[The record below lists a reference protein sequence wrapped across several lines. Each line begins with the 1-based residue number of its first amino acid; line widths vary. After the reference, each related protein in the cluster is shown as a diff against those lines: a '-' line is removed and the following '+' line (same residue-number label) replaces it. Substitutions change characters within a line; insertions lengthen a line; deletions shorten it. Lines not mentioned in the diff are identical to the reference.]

1 MGNMADGFLAFQSGF
16 AAGLQPDPALQVD
29 EWADEF
35 MRIPRG
41 NGSEAG
47 KYRTAR
53 TPYAR
58 EVMRCLSPSH
68 PAKRVVAKVAS
79 QLFKTQVG
87 LNWVGANIHLA
98 PANMLVLLPTD
109 KLAKR
114 VSSRIGKT
122 IDEVPEL
129 RERVAAP
136 RSRDSR
142 NTVDTK
148 EFNGGTLY
156 ITTAGSAANLAEV
169 PARYI
174 YGDEI
179 DRWDV
184 SVDDEGSPID
194 LAETRAS
201 TFGRNAKFYYTS
213 SPTEE
218 GASAIDDLFKMGDQR
233 RYYVPCPHC
242 GHMHI
247 LAQENL
253 SWDEAFD
260 AAWMLCPGCGEGIHE
275 QYKGEMLAA
284 GEWRAHAEGDGETV
298 SFELS
303 ALYAPPGWVS
313 WVGMAKQY
321 TKAKGALDRGD
332 IEPMQVYYNT
342 RLALCWDNV
351 SERFKAEQLKELAED
366 FPLGIVPERALVL
379 TAAVDV
385 QGNRLEVQVM
395 GWAQGM
401 ERWTVNYHVVS
412 GDPAEKATWDELDQI
427 LKTPIRNARGR
438 NMVIRAVAVDTG
450 GHHTQEVYDFCRRR
464 KRRIV
469 AGQEQRV
476 LAIKGASK
484 AGRPVISSRPSLVDI
499 NIRGRVEKY
508 GAEIWMIGTDTAKDW
523 IYNRLLLTAD
533 GPGAIHYS
541 KDLPDEYFDQLVA
554 EHKKVRYVKGYKV
567 IEWHKKKADRN
578 ETFDLS
584 VYNLGMAHHLELHR
598 KADAWWMLLEHQARQ
613 GDLLAA
619 PDHFSQAEK
628 KVEPDQPEPTVKES
642 LTVQPAEEPAPPA
655 PDIEAATAAARFAA
669 MLRTRKDARNG
680 RR

>member
-1 MGNMADGFLAFQSGF
+1 MAVADGFSVYQASF
-16 AAGLQPDPALQVD
+16 AAGLQPDPSLWVD
-29 EWADEF
+29 EWADEY

-53 TPYAR
+53 TPYAA
-58 EVMRCLSPSH
+58 EVMRCLSPLH

-79 QLFKTQVG
+79 QMFKTQVG
-87 LNWVGANIHLA
+87 LNWIGANIHLA
-98 PANMLVLLPTD
+98 PANILVLLPTD

-129 RERVAAP
+129 RERVASP

-169 PARYI
+169 PARYV

-184 SVDDEGSPID
+184 SVDGEGSPID

-218 GASAIDDLFKMGDQR
+218 GASAIDDLFRLGDQR
-233 RYYVPCPHC
+233 RYHVPCPHC
-242 GHMHI
+242 GHMHTFEH
-247 LAQENL
+247 ENL
-253 SWDEAFD
+253 RFD
-260 AAWMLCPGCGEGIHE
+260 DTLTRAWMVCPGCGDDISEDR
-275 QYKGEMLAA
+275 KGEMLAR

-303 ALYAPPGWVS
+303 AFYAPPGWVA
-313 WVGMAKQY
+313 WLGLAKQY
-321 TKAKGALDRGD
+321 TKAKAALDRGD

-342 RLALCWDNV
+342 RLARCWDNV
-351 SERFKAEQLKELAED
+351 SERFKSEQIKGLAEP
-366 FPLGIVPERALVL
+366 FPLGIVPERALLL

-385 QGNRLEVQVM
+385 QGNRLEVKTM
-395 GWAQGM
+395 GWSQGM
-401 ERWTVNYHVVS
+401 ERWVVNYHVIA
-412 GDPAEKATWDELDQI
+412 GDPAEKATWVELDTL
-427 LKTPIRNARGR
+427 LKMPIRSARGR
-438 NMVIRAVAVDTG
+438 DMVIRAVGVDTG
-450 GHHTQEVYDFCRRR
+450 GHHTQEVYDFCRKR

-476 LAIKGASK
+476 LAIKGTSRP
-484 AGRPVISSRPSLVDI
+484 GRPVISSRPSLVDI
-499 NIRGRVEKY
+499 NLRGRIEKY
-508 GAEIWMIGTDTAKDW
+508 GAELWMIGTDTAKDW
-523 IYNRLLLTAD
+523 IYNRMSLTSD

-541 KDLPDEYFDQLVA
+541 EALPDEYFEQLVA

-567 IEWHKKKADRN
+567 VEWHKKKSDRN
-578 ETFDLS
+578 EAFDLS
-584 VYNLGMAHHLELHR
+584 VYNLAMAHHLELHR
-598 KADAWWMLLEHQARQ
+598 KPDAWWALIEHRARQ
-613 GDLLAA
+613 GDLLTAVPAA
-619 PDHFSQAEK
+619 AGDVDLPDA
-628 KVEPDQPEPTVKES
+628 PP
-642 LTVQPAEEPAPPA
+642 VQTSAPAPEEASP
-655 PDIEAATAAARFAA
+655 PDIDAVAAAARFGQL
-669 MLRTRKDARNG
+669 LRDRRGARARG
-680 RR
+680 

>member
-1 MGNMADGFLAFQSGF
+1 MGNLADGFAAFQSGF
-16 AAGLQPDPALQVD
+16 VSGLQPDPWLQVD

-58 EVMRCLSPSH
+58 EVMRCLSPTH

-87 LNWVGANIHLA
+87 LNWIGANIHLA
-98 PANMLVLLPTD
+98 PSNMLVLLPTD

-129 RERVAAP
+129 RERVAPP

-179 DRWDV
+179 DRWDI

-218 GASAIDDLFKMGDQR
+218 GASAIDDLYKQGDQR

-242 GHMHI
+242 GHMHV
-247 LAQENL
+247 LQQENL
-253 SWDEAFD
+253 RFNDD
-260 AAWMLCPGCGEGIHE
+260 TTAAWMMCPGCGAEIHE
-275 QYKGEMLAA
+275 QYKGEMLES
-284 GEWRAHAEGDGETV
+284 GEWRASDTGDGETV

-303 ALYAPPGWVS
+303 AFYAPPGWVS
-313 WVGMAKQY
+313 WHALARQY
-321 TKAKGALDRGD
+321 AKAKAALDRGD

-351 SERFKAEQLKELAED
+351 SERFKADQLKELAED
-366 FPLGIVPERALVL
+366 FPLGIAPPGALVL

-385 QGNRLEVQVM
+385 QGNRLEMLVM
-395 GWAQGM
+395 GWAAGL
-401 ERWTVNYHVVS
+401 ERWTVNCHVVA
-412 GDPAEKATWDELDQI
+412 GDPAEKETWEALDAI
-427 LKTPIRNARGR
+427 LRTPIRHASGR
-438 NMVIRAVAVDTG
+438 EMVIRAVAVDTG

-484 AGRPVISSRPSLVDI
+484 AGKPVISSRPSLVDV
-499 NIRGRVEKY
+499 NIRGRIEKF
-508 GAEIWMIGTDTAKDW
+508 GAEIWLIGTDSAKNW
-523 IYNRLLLTAD
+523 IYNRMTLTTP

-541 KDLPDEYFDQLVA
+541 KQLPDDWFEQVCA
-554 EHKKVRYVKGYKV
+554 EHKKTRYVKGYKV
-567 IEWHKKKADRN
+567 IEWFKKKADRN
-578 ETFDLS
+578 EAFDLS
-584 VYNLGMAHHLELHR
+584 VYNLGMAHHLELDR
-598 KADAWWMLLEHQARQ
+598 KPEHWWTMIEHQFRQ

-619 PDHFSQAEK
+619 VAQDVPPDSVAEPQRLADPGK
-628 KVEPDQPEPTVKES
+628 PDAK
-642 LTVQPAEEPAPPA
+642 
-655 PDIEAATAAARFAA
+655 AAAVFAD
-669 MLRTRKDARNG
+669 MLRSRKELRLG
-680 RR
+680 KR

>member
-1 MGNMADGFLAFQSGF
+1 MSDLADGFDAFM
-16 AAGLQPDPALQVD
+16 ACIHPGLRPDPALHVD

-129 RERVAAP
+129 RDRVAAP

-253 SWDEAFD
+253 RWDDAFD

-284 GEWRAHAEGDGETV
+284 GEWRAHADGDGETV

-321 TKAKGALDRGD
+321 TKAKAALDRGD

-351 SERFKAEQLKELAED
+351 SERFKADQVKALAED
-366 FPLGIVPERALVL
+366 FPLGVVPARALLL

-385 QGNRLEVQVM
+385 QGNRLEMQVF
-395 GWAQGM
+395 GWAHGM
-401 ERWTVNYHVVS
+401 ERWTVNYHVIS

-427 LKTPIRNARGR
+427 LKTPIRHASGR
-438 NMVIRAVAVDTG
+438 QMVIRAVGIDTG
-450 GHHTQEVYDFCRRR
+450 GHHTQEVYDFCRKR

-469 AGQEQRV
+469 GGQEQRV

-484 AGRPVISSRPSLVDI
+484 AGRPVISSRPSLVDV
-499 NIRGRVEKY
+499 NIRGRIEKF

-523 IYNRLLLTAD
+523 IYNRILLTTD

-541 KDLPDEYFDQLVA
+541 KELPDEYFEQLVA

-578 ETFDLS
+578 EAFDLT

-598 KADAWWMLLEHQARQ
+598 KPDAWWRNLEHSVRQ

-619 PDHFSQAEK
+619 AVPDHVPAAA
-628 KVEPDQPEPTVKES
+628 VEAA
-642 LTVQPAEEPAPPA
+642 VQPPA
-655 PDIEAATAAARFAA
+655 PAPTITPAPAVEPRPTLPAPQQRVV
-669 MLRTRKDARNG
+669 MRRTGGIG

>member
-1 MGNMADGFLAFQSGF
+1 MGNLADGFDAFQSGF
-16 AAGLQPDPALQVD
+16 AYGLQPDPSLWVD
-29 EWADEF
+29 EWADSF

-41 NGSEAG
+41 NGAEPG
-47 KYRTAR
+47 KYRTER

-58 EVMRCLSPSH
+58 EVMRCLSPLH

-87 LNWVGANIHLA
+87 LNWVGANIHQA
-98 PANMLVLLPTD
+98 PGNMLVLLPTD

-136 RSRDSR
+136 RSRDSK

-148 EFNGGTLY
+148 EFAGGTLY

-169 PARYI
+169 PARYV

-179 DRWDV
+179 DRWDI

-213 SPTEE
+213 SPTEH
-218 GASAIDDLFKMGDQR
+218 GASAIDDLFTMGDQR

-242 GHMHI
+242 GHMHV
-247 LAQENL
+247 LRQENL
-253 SWDEAFD
+253 RWDDGFD
-260 AAWMLCPGCGEGIHE
+260 SAWLVCPGCGEGIHE
-275 QYKGEMLAA
+275 HYKGEMLSR
-284 GEWRAHAEGDGETV
+284 GEWRAHSEGDGETV

-303 ALYAPPGWVS
+303 AFYAPPGWVS
-313 WVGMAKQY
+313 WAGLAKQY
-321 TKAKGALDRGD
+321 SKAKAALGRGD
-332 IEPMQVYYNT
+332 PEPMQVYYNT
-342 RLALCWDNV
+342 RLAETWDNI
-351 SERFKAEQLKELAED
+351 SERIKAEQVQALAED
-366 FPLGIVPERALVL
+366 FPLGVVPERALIL

-395 GWAQGM
+395 GWAPGM
-401 ERWTVNYHVVS
+401 ERWTVNYHVIN
-412 GDPAEKATWDELDQI
+412 GDPADRATWDELDELI
-427 LKTPIRNARGR
+427 KTPIRHAGGCM
-438 NMVIRAVAVDTG
+438 MVIRAVGIDTG

-464 KRRIV
+464 KRRMV
-469 AGQEQRV
+469 GGQEQRV

-484 AGRPVISSRPSLVDI
+484 AGRPVISSRPSPVDI
-499 NIRGRVEKY
+499 NIRGRIEKH

-523 IYNRLLLTAD
+523 IHNRLLLTTE

-541 KDLPDEYFDQLVA
+541 KHLPDEYFEQITS
-554 EHKKVRYVKGYKV
+554 ENKKVRYVKGYKV
-567 IEWHKKKADRN
+567 VEWHKKKSDRN
-578 ETFDLS
+578 EAFDLL
-584 VYNLGMAHHLELHR
+584 VYNLGMAHHLELHK
-598 KADAWWMLLEHQARQ
+598 KAEGFWLILERALRQA
-613 GDLLAA
+613 DLLAQPAA
-619 PDHFSQAEK
+619 PASA
-628 KVEPDQPEPTVKES
+628 PATVKES
-642 LTVQPAEEPAPPA
+642 LTVADTQHPAAPQPARAKP
-655 PDIEAATAAARFAA
+655 AARPHLA
-669 MLRTRKDARNG
+669 KDEWSQRL
-680 RR
+680 